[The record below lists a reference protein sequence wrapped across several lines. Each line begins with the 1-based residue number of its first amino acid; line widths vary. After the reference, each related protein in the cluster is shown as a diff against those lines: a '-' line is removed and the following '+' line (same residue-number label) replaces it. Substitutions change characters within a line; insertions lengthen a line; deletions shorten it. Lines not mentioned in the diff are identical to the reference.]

1 MVPVVHAESRHALVI
16 GNSAYKNARALVN
29 PRNDATAVA
38 TKLRSVGFAVTERMD
53 ADNKGMKDALR
64 QFTSLIPEG
73 GVCLIYYA
81 GHGVQIK
88 GQNYLV
94 PVDANMSAEYEV
106 PDETLPMDTVVRAL
120 EQAKSSLN
128 IFVLD
133 CCRDDPFA
141 RSWRG
146 TRSASGVGGLQVPAD
161 MPQGMFVA
169 FSTSPGKT
177 AEDGDGKN
185 SPYTTA
191 LLEELGQ
198 PGLDFEK
205 VFKNVGAKV
214 VKVTNGTQE
223 PWFNS
228 KFYGSFSFV
237 ISNGTPPSE
246 TPITPTV
253 TPQVTS
259 VLAPPPVNAP
269 SQPAS
274 GFMGTNRWTL
284 RQPEPLSNSPSPPA
298 SGFYDLAEIFNG
310 TSYDAYNDY
319 SKRQIILEA
328 QQKLRNSGHLKSS
341 ADGSPGRMTY
351 EAIVG
356 FQRDQRILETGS
368 LDSTTI
374 KSLGL
379 MDRKESSPP
388 PARIDTPRS
397 NRTNNAPKPK
407 PAAKEKSN
415 DNFFRDT

>member
-1 MVPVVHAESRHALVI
+1 MKTTNFNLIGSLLVGVCAFVMVPTAHAESRHALVI
-16 GNSAYKNARALVN
+16 GNSAYKNARALAN

-38 TKLRSVGFAVTERMD
+38 AKLRSVGFAVTERMD
-53 ADNKGMKDALR
+53 ADNKSMKDALR
-64 QFTSLIPEG
+64 QFSSGIPEG

-146 TRSASGVGGLQVPAD
+146 TRSAAGSGGLQMPSD

-214 VKVTNGTQE
+214 VKATKGAQE

-237 ISNGTPPSE
+237 ISSGVSPTE
-246 TPITPTV
+246 TPALVAIGDSSSQIDQSDRTAGPSTPMTKSQEKPDTLKTKV
-253 TPQVTS
+253 VSPDRTDSPKENPTPVRT
-259 VLAPPPVNAP
+259 AP
-269 SQPAS
+269 SVQAKKNPVKKENDVPAK
-274 GFMGTNRWTL
+274 T
-284 RQPEPLSNSPSPPA
+284 SPKVVPKVAPKVARPPA
-298 SGFYDLAEIFNG
+298 QNLDDE
-310 TSYDAYNDY
+310 
-319 SKRQIILEA
+319 
-328 QQKLRNSGHLKSS
+328 
-341 ADGSPGRMTY
+341 
-351 EAIVG
+351 
-356 FQRDQRILETGS
+356 FQRASREF
-368 LDSTTI
+368 
-374 KSLGL
+374 
-379 MDRKESSPP
+379 ES
-388 PARIDTPRS
+388 R
-397 NRTNNAPKPK
+397 
-407 PAAKEKSN
+407 
-415 DNFFRDT
+415 